1 MTEQN
6 SHMDVHKHVIN
17 RVTVPEAAKLLGI
30 TQSAVHKRI
39 ARDQIAWEKT
49 KDGRVYVFLDSAEI
63 VRDIVN
69 DRSMDESKDALIA
82 GLRDQIGAYK
92 DQVEYLREE
101 LSRRSEEHAEESR
114 RKDTIIMTMAQR
126 IPELEPASEPGES
139 SESASKE
146 EQRGGGD
153 EGGPK
158 AEARPWWRFW
168 G

>member
-1 MTEQN
+1 
-6 SHMDVHKHVIN
+6 MDVHKHVIN
-17 RVTVPEAAKLLGI
+17 RVTVPEAARLLGI

-126 IPELEPASEPGES
+126 IPELEAPTES
-139 SESASKE
+139 RESAVTATE
-146 EQRGGGD
+146 D
-153 EGGPK
+153 EGNGAAHPE
-158 AEARPWWRFW
+158 AEKPSWWRRIFQ
-168 G
+168 